1 MIELRDISY
10 TFPQAT
16 APVLHHLS
24 FAVQDKRV
32 GIIGPNGCGKTTLLH
47 LMVGLLNPDAGEVL
61 FHGKP
66 VVTKDDLRTL
76 RKEIGFLFQSSDDQL
91 FSPTVIEDV
100 AFGPLNLGFSP
111 AEAKDIAI
119 KTLDNLGLSGFEDRI
134 THRLSGGEKKLVA
147 LATILAMNPRM
158 LLLDEPTNNLD
169 PKTRS
174 HLIEILQG
182 LDLYQIIIS
191 HDWDFL
197 SHTTSILY
205 KIEHGHIHRCED
217 DHVHVHRHVHKAG
230 DHPHHHHHPSE

>member
-1 MIELRDISY
+1 MIELRDINY
-10 TFPQAT
+10 TFPLAA
-16 APVLHHLS
+16 APILHNLC

-47 LMVGLLNPDAGEVL
+47 LMVGLLRPDEGQL
-61 FHGKP
+61 FYHGKP
-66 VVTKDDLRTL
+66 VVTKKELRSL
-76 RKEIGFLFQSSDDQL
+76 RKEVGFLFQSSDDQL

-111 AEAKDIAI
+111 REARDIAL
-119 KTLDNLGLSGFEDRI
+119 KTLDDLGLSGFEDRI

-147 LATILAMNPRM
+147 LATILSMKPKM

-174 HLIEILQG
+174 RLIEILQG
-182 LDLYQIIIS
+182 LEQYQIIIS

-205 KIEHGHIHRCED
+205 KIDHGHIHRCEE

-230 DHPHHHHHPSE
+230 DHPHHHHP

>member
-1 MIELRDISY
+1 MIELRDVSY
-10 TFPQAT
+10 TFTQAST
-16 APVLHHLS
+16 PILHQLS

-47 LMVGLLNPDAGEVL
+47 LMVGLLTPDKGEVL

-66 VVTKDDLRTL
+66 IATKDDLRAL
-76 RKEIGFLFQSSDDQL
+76 RKDVGFLFQSSDDQL

-111 AEAKDIAI
+111 AEAREIAV
-119 KTLDNLGLSGFEDRI
+119 KTLENLGLEGFEDRI

-147 LATILAMNPRM
+147 LATILAMKPRM

-205 KIEHGHIHRCED
+205 KIDHGHIHRCEE

-230 DHPHHHHHPSE
+230 DHPHHHHP